1 MSFTLETGILAL
13 SGVFLTPSPNA
24 SPVGII
30 MTKLGEVLIAW
41 IRPVSQKHHEEV
53 YCEYRFPNGRDN
65 GFEGGFGEPIM
76 NVSALYRDRTYRNF
90 ESNYEELSGVFGLM
104 DEQRIK
110 VILLIKFPPRVLTFL
125 LFFVFCLQYAYC
137 RHTFFVKFFP
147 LAVTLFK
154 LFKQHFTMIYRVIYK
169 LWGVFVVSP
178 KRILQ

>member
-110 VILLIKFPPRVLTFL
+110 VILLIKFKICMKTEYTKLYGEISPGIEEEI
-125 LFFVFCLQYAYC
+125 YNYC
-137 RHTFFVKFFP
+137 DD
-147 LAVTLFK
+147 
-154 LFKQHFTMIYRVIYK
+154 IYRY
-169 LWGVFVVSP
+169 LGGGGG
-178 KRILQ
+178 KRRKTKKRNPNL